1 VVFGGSPMAVY
12 RIMSVRMQAF
22 AEGTFRLLPTTYR
35 EPKNNA
41 IPNEKRINLPPT
53 FNALSTRHWPV
64 FSDQAR
70 FIIGNGA
77 RIVQALACGMSMT
90 AEGHDC
96 SPCTLPPSDSPA
108 QEERD
113 LH

>member
-22 AEGTFRLLPTTYR
+22 AEGHVPIASTIYR

-53 FNALSTRHWPV
+53 FNAFST
-64 FSDQAR
+64 ST
-70 FIIGNGA
+70 
-77 RIVQALACGMSMT
+77 LAGI
-90 AEGHDC
+90 
-96 SPCTLPPSDSPA
+96 
-108 QEERD
+108 
-113 LH
+113 